1 MPASL
6 VAAGIGAAGQVA
18 GGIAGG
24 KGARRAARIAAQTAD
39 KNRAAGQAFLNDTR
53 DLYAPDLSTGNN
65 AMAARNAL
73 LGLGGDAQAQ
83 EQAFARFQ
91 NASGFRNQLNEG
103 LQAVNTNAYA
113 RGLGDSGATLRA
125 LQERGNNLAQQS
137 FGQYFGMLG
146 DQQNVGVGA
155 KAQVTNAGNTFLNTM
170 TNANNSQGTAAA
182 NSALMQGA
190 NWGNVIGQL
199 GMIGNNY
206 LGSRQALPPVQP
218 GGIAPGSNSSSFQP
232 RGDLGIM
239 RG

>member
-1 MPASL
+1 MPAAL
-6 VAAGIGAAGQVA
+6 IGPAIGAAGSIA

-24 KGARRAARIAAQTAD
+24 KGARRAARIAAETAD
-39 KNRAAGQAFLNDTR
+39 KNRAAGQQFLNDTR
-53 DLYAPDLSTGNN
+53 ELYQPEMTTGNN
-65 AMAARNAL
+65 AMNARNAL

-125 LQERGNNLAQQS
+125 LQDRGNDLAQRS

-155 KAQVTNAGNTFLNTM
+155 KAQITDAGQTFLNSM
-170 TNANNSQGTAAA
+170 TNANNQQGSGAITAATR
-182 NSALMQGA
+182 QG
-190 NWGNVIGQL
+190 NIWGNVFGQL
-199 GMIGNNY
+199 GQLGNNY
-206 LGSRQALPPVQP
+206 FTEEQSRRASSA
-218 GGIAPGSNSSSFQP
+218 GIAPGSNSSSFQP
-232 RGDLGIM
+232 RGDIGIM